1 MSQWNNTDTAA
12 NSVLWAVGGYNRT
25 VNTANRDA
33 FFGNTTPDAFIDGI
47 AVGQFG
53 ATPNEVTA
61 ESAITHAGWVVRKEG
76 TGGRAGRVTYETLV
90 AMGSLTGDAEDVIL
104 KDLKVVFTLQPVNA
118 SANAGSAVT
127 FTAAAVSAPT
137 GTPVTYVWQRNSG
150 SVFANLT
157 NTGVYS
163 GANTATLAI
172 SNVAGLNANQ
182 FRVLALA
189 SGANTVTSNAAVLT
203 VTA

>member
-1 MSQWNNTDTAA
+1 MSQWKNTDTAA
-12 NSVLWAVGGYNRT
+12 NSVLWAVGGYKQA

-47 AVGQFG
+47 TVGQFG
-53 ATPNEVTA
+53 ATPNEATA
-61 ESAITHAGWVVRKEG
+61 DSAITHAGWVVRKEG

-90 AMGSLTGDAEDVIL
+90 AMGSLTGDAEDAIL

-118 SANAGSAVT
+118 SANAGSPAT
-127 FTAAAVSAPT
+127 FTTTAVSAPT

-150 SVFANLT
+150 SGFANLT

-163 GANTATLAI
+163 GADTATLEI
-172 SNVAGLNANQ
+172 SDVTGLNANQ